1 MANENKELAEQPKT
15 LKFQAPKEVELLNAS
30 LGGVPGVDYS
40 RMAKEIKT
48 PEQVAAA
55 EGQLYQQMEPQRQ
68 RISEMESEK
77 ARVDAANKA
86 LYAES
91 EAEKVYATENQR
103 KRIYDENPYPKL
115 NPTKENVQSLA
126 TLFSLIGVVGV
137 GLGGTG
143 KMSAMNSLGAM
154 TGLMK
159 GWQQGRS
166 ELFKKDLQEFEKNMT
181 SIKSI
186 LDAADKEADRIYKL
200 IPVDRARAETEMAA
214 LTASLGGQIL
224 KQKTQ
229 LQGIEQGISF
239 IKDLKKTSDD
249 AWERAFKEKKE
260 TRETE
265 QAKETARLREKEIDV
280 NEKLRRAQMQL
291 TAETKAG
298 RITQQQMMSQRA
310 VNSLGGLVS
319 AVEAIKELP
328 AGTTTGLLP
337 NLQTKDGLLNYVR
350 NNIGRKITKRE
361 QEEMNTLFTGI
372 GRNLASI
379 EASGA
384 ATGLSELSKQMQ
396 SGLYIN
402 AGTDDPYKVAIK
414 LADIKR
420 IAVENILPAIQSG
433 VLTKGQ
439 SAVAQ
444 ALVDKLEAAIPY
456 STVDVIKAGRP
467 AGKQT
472 IGEASSQAV
481 SGKKYATESEAQAAS
496 DRGELKAGE
505 KVNIGGVSGTWR

>member
-1 MANENKELAEQPKT
+1 MAEDTKELTQQPKT
-15 LKFQAPKEVELLNAS
+15 LKFQAPKEIEVLNAS

-48 PEQVAAA
+48 PEQVAVA
-55 EGQLYQQMEPQRQ
+55 EGELYKQMEPQRQ
-68 RISEMESEK
+68 RIAEMESEK
-77 ARVDAANKA
+77 ARVDTANRA
-86 LYAES
+86 MLAEA
-91 EAEKVYATENQR
+91 EAEKVYSAENQR
-103 KRIYDENPYPKL
+103 KRMYEENPYPKL

-126 TLFSLIGVVGV
+126 TLFSLIGVVGI
-137 GLGGTG
+137 GLGGRG
-143 KMSAMNSLGAM
+143 KMSAMNSLNAM

-159 GWQQGRS
+159 GWQQGRAD
-166 ELFKKDLQEFEKNMT
+166 LFKRDLQEFEKSMN
-181 SIKSI
+181 SVKAI

-200 IPVDRARAETEMAA
+200 LPVDRARAETEMAA
-214 LTASLGGQIL
+214 LTASLGGQVL

-260 TRETE
+260 ARETE

-291 TAETKAG
+291 TAETRLG
-298 RITQQQMMSQRA
+298 RITQQQMISQRA

-337 NLQTKDGLLNYVR
+337 NLQTKDGLLNYIR

-361 QEEMNTLFTGI
+361 SEEMNTLFTGI

-433 VLTKGQ
+433 TLTKGQ
-439 SAVAQ
+439 AAVAQ
-444 ALVDKLEAAIPY
+444 ALVDKLETIIPY

-472 IGEASSQAV
+472 IGESSAQAV
-481 SGKKYATESEAQAAS
+481 SGKKYATESEAQAAA
-496 DRGELKAGE
+496 DRNELKPGD

>member
-1 MANENKELAEQPKT
+1 
-15 LKFQAPKEVELLNAS
+15 

-48 PEQVAAA
+48 PEQVAVA
-55 EGQLYQQMEPQRQ
+55 EGELYKQMEPQRQ
-68 RISEMESEK
+68 RIAEMESEK
-77 ARVDAANKA
+77 ARVDTANRA
-86 LYAES
+86 MLAEA
-91 EAEKVYATENQR
+91 EAEKVYSTENQR

-137 GLGGTG
+137 GLGGRG
-143 KMSAMNSLGAM
+143 KMSAMNSLNAM

-159 GWQQGRS
+159 GWQQGRAD
-166 ELFKKDLQEFEKNMT
+166 LFKRDLQEFEKSMN
-181 SIKSI
+181 SVKAI

-200 IPVDRARAETEMAA
+200 LPVDRARAETEMAA
-214 LTASLGGQIL
+214 LTASLGGQVL

-260 TRETE
+260 ARETE

-291 TAETKAG
+291 TAETRLG
-298 RITQQQMMSQRA
+298 RITQQQMISQRA

-337 NLQTKDGLLNYVR
+337 NLQTKDGILNYVR

-361 QEEMNTLFTGI
+361 SEEMNTLFTGI

-433 VLTKGQ
+433 ALTKGQ
-439 SAVAQ
+439 AAVAQ
-444 ALVDKLEAAIPY
+444 ALVDKLETIIPY

-472 IGEASSQAV
+472 IGESSAQAV
-481 SGKKYATESEAQAAS
+481 SGKKYATESEAQAAA
-496 DRGELKAGE
+496 DRNELKPGD

>member
-1 MANENKELAEQPKT
+1 MAEETKELTQQPKT
-15 LKFQAPKEVELLNAS
+15 FKFQAPKEIEVLNAS

-48 PEQVAAA
+48 PEQVAVA
-55 EGQLYQQMEPQRQ
+55 EGELYKQMEPQRQ
-68 RISEMESEK
+68 RIAEMESEK
-77 ARVDAANKA
+77 IKVDAANKA
-86 LYAES
+86 MFAE
-91 EAEKVYATENQR
+91 EEQKKIYNTENQR

-126 TLFSLIGVVGV
+126 TLFSLIGVIGFAM
-137 GLGGTG
+137 GGRG
-143 KMSAMNSLGAM
+143 KMSAMNSLSSM

-159 GWQQGRS
+159 GWQQGRAD
-166 ELFKKDLQEFEKNMT
+166 LFKRDLQEFEKSMN
-181 SIKSI
+181 SVKAI
-186 LDAADKEADRIYKL
+186 LDSADKEADRIYKL
-200 IPVDRARAETEMAA
+200 LPVDRAKAETEMAA

-229 LQGIEQGISF
+229 LQGIEQGISY
-239 IKDLKKTSDD
+239 IKDLNKTMND
-249 AWERAFKEKKE
+249 AYDRAFKEKKE

-265 QAKETARLREKEIDV
+265 QGKEQLRLREKEIDV
-280 NEKLRRAQMQL
+280 NERLRTAQIQATREL
-291 TAETKAG
+291 KEGK
-298 RITQQQMMSQRA
+298 ITQQQMMSQRA

-328 AGTTTGLLP
+328 VGTTTGLLP
-337 NLQTKDGLLNYVR
+337 NLQTKDGVLNYVR

-361 QEEMNTLFTGI
+361 SEEMNTLFTGI

-420 IAVENILPAIQSG
+420 IAVENILPAIEAG
-433 VLTKGQ
+433 VLTRGQ
-439 SAVAQ
+439 TAVART
-444 ALVDKLEAAIPY
+444 LVEKLETIIPY

-472 IGEASSQAV
+472 IGESSQQAV
-481 SGKKYATESEAQAAS
+481 SGKNYATEEEAQAAA
-496 DRGELKAGE
+496 DRKELKAGD

>member
-1 MANENKELAEQPKT
+1 MADDIKELTEQPKT
-15 LKFQAPKEVELLNAS
+15 LKFQAPKEVEVLKAS

-40 RMAKEIKT
+40 RMAKEVKT

-55 EGQLYQQMEPQRQ
+55 EGQLYQQIEPQRQ
-68 RISEMESEK
+68 RLSEMEAEK
-77 ARVDAANKA
+77 ARIDAANKA
-86 LYAES
+86 MYAES
-91 EAEKVYATENQR
+91 EAAKVYQTENQR

-137 GLGGTG
+137 GLGGRG
-143 KMSAMNSLGAM
+143 KMSAMNSLNAM
-154 TGLMK
+154 TGIMK
-159 GWQQGRS
+159 GWQQGRAD
-166 ELFKKDLQEFEKNMT
+166 LFKKDLQEFEKNMT

-200 IPVDRARAETEMAA
+200 LPVDRAKAESEMAA

-224 KQKTQ
+224 KQKSE
-229 LQGIEQGISF
+229 LQGVEQGIAF
-239 IKDLKKTSDD
+239 IKDLKKTNDD
-249 AWERAFKEKKE
+249 AWERAFKERKLKSE
-260 TRETE
+260 EER
-265 QAKETARLREKEIDV
+265 AKETARLREKEIEV
-280 NEKLRRAQMQL
+280 NERLRRAQMQL
-291 TAETKAG
+291 TAETKLG
-298 RITQQQMMSQRA
+298 RVTQQQMMSQRA

-361 QEEMNTLFTGI
+361 SEEMNTLFTGI

-444 ALVDKLEAAIPY
+444 ALVDKLEATIPY

-472 IGEASSQAV
+472 IGESSAQAV
-481 SGKKYATESEAQAAS
+481 SRGTETKPYDAEKEARYQKW
-496 DRGELKAGE
+496 LKE
-505 KVNIGGVSGTWR
+505 NPQ

>member
-1 MANENKELAEQPKT
+1 
-15 LKFQAPKEVELLNAS
+15 V
-30 LGGVPGVDYS
+30 
-40 RMAKEIKT
+40 
-48 PEQVAAA
+48 
-55 EGQLYQQMEPQRQ
+55 
-68 RISEMESEK
+68 
-77 ARVDAANKA
+77 
-86 LYAES
+86 
-91 EAEKVYATENQR
+91 
-103 KRIYDENPYPKL
+103 
-115 NPTKENVQSLA
+115 
-126 TLFSLIGVVGV
+126 
-137 GLGGTG
+137 
-143 KMSAMNSLGAM
+143 
-154 TGLMK
+154 
-159 GWQQGRS
+159 
-166 ELFKKDLQEFEKNMT
+166 
-181 SIKSI
+181 
-186 LDAADKEADRIYKL
+186 
-200 IPVDRARAETEMAA
+200 
-214 LTASLGGQIL
+214 L

-260 TRETE
+260 ARETE
-265 QAKETARLREKEIDV
+265 QGKEQTRLREKEIDV
-280 NEKLRRAQMQL
+280 NEKLRLAQIEATKEM
-291 TAETKAG
+291 KAG
-298 RITQQQMMSQRA
+298 RITQQQMISQRT
-310 VNSLGGLVS
+310 VNALGGLVS

-337 NLQTKDGLLNYVR
+337 NLQTKDGILNYVR

-361 QEEMNTLFTGI
+361 SEEMNTLFTGI

-433 VLTKGQ
+433 TLTKGQ
-439 SAVAQ
+439 AAVAQ
-444 ALVDKLEAAIPY
+444 ALVDKLETIIPY

-472 IGEASSQAV
+472 IGESSQQAV
-481 SGKKYATESEAQAAS
+481 SGKNYATEEEAQAAA
-496 DRGELKAGE
+496 DRKELKAGD